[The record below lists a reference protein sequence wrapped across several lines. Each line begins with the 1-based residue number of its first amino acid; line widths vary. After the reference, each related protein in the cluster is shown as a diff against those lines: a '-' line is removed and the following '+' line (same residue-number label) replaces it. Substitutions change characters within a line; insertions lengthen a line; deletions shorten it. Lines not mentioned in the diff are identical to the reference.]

1 MFLNPFVLAASD
13 STPHILFDPAKNIF
27 EMNGESRPENAKAFY
42 DPVIEWV
49 KNFCS
54 EVKKDEPQPAK
65 LVFNI
70 SFDYFSSASAK
81 YLMNIF
87 ARLEELHKN
96 TVKVEIRWFY
106 NEVDIAMKESGEEF
120 KKLLTLP
127 FSFEVLRH

>member
-1 MFLNPFVLAASD
+1 MILQPLVLAATE
-13 STPHILFDPAKNIF
+13 STPHILFDPARNIF
-27 EMNGESRPENAKAFY
+27 EIKGESRPENAKAFY
-42 DPVIEWV
+42 DPVIDWV

-54 EVKKDEPQPAK
+54 GVKDDKLHPAK
-65 LVFNI
+65 LIFVIN
-70 SFDYFSSASAK
+70 FDYFSSSSAK

-96 TVKVEIRWFY
+96 KIQVEAKWYY

-127 FSFEVLRH
+127 FSFELLRH